1 LEFLDLYIGIQKR
14 RFGERLGFEIQAD
27 QSTLEMR
34 LPPLI
39 LQPLVENAIRHGIG
53 KHKGD
58 DRIGIFASEHDGG
71 LQVEIWNSNSVV
83 DDVTE
88 RLLRRG
94 VGLRNTKARLEC
106 IYGPAASLLFRPL
119 ARGGGAVAV
128 IFVPGRLTPNPEQH
142 STAGV
147 AV

>member
-1 LEFLDLYIGIQKR
+1 
-14 RFGERLGFEIQAD
+14 
-27 QSTLEMR
+27 MR

-58 DRIGIFASEHDGG
+58 DQIGIFARQQDGG
-71 LQVEIWNSNSVV
+71 LQVEVWNSNSVV

-88 RLLRRG
+88 RLFERG
-94 VGLRNTKARLEC
+94 VGLRNTRARLEHV
-106 IYGPAASLLFRPL
+106 YGPAASLLFRPL
-119 ARGGGAVAV
+119 ARGGAVAI
-128 IFVPGRLTPNPEQH
+128 IFVPALPKPN
-142 STAGV
+142 